1 MVTLLQNLTKWSYYM
16 DFFLRIVIVNR
27 NNDKNFNK
35 NDARQGKI
43 MDQLAFK
50 FRVFDVSLLQD
61 NTCYVYKVQSKII
74 LPGSWVLYF
83 SGNLCARKIN
93 KRQKKGANIAGVQY
107 FFWIRSCLR
116 AHQLELC
123 QLRLSVYL
131 LIILLPHSL
140 LQLTFSP
147 PPLPGCAAPTAWVG
161 IQFCTTASLPE
172 L

>member
-74 LPGSWVLYF
+74 LP
-83 SGNLCARKIN
+83 
-93 KRQKKGANIAGVQY
+93 
-107 FFWIRSCLR
+107 
-116 AHQLELC
+116 
-123 QLRLSVYL
+123 
-131 LIILLPHSL
+131 
-140 LQLTFSP
+140 
-147 PPLPGCAAPTAWVG
+147 
-161 IQFCTTASLPE
+161 
-172 L
+172 